1 MGFDIRRDAFVATAT
16 AVGLLVDGARM
27 PVYFL
32 TQWSDIVAAW
42 PYVAAATVGVVV
54 GTLGG
59 ERLLRRIPETTF
71 RQIVSAII
79 LILGIALLTGAAWTL
94 SK

>member
-1 MGFDIRRDAFVATAT
+1 
-16 AVGLLVDGARM
+16 VGLLVDGARM
-27 PVYFL
+27 PIYFL
-32 TQWSDIVAAW
+32 TQWSDITEAW

-59 ERLLRRIPETTF
+59 ERLLRQIPETTF

-79 LILGIALLTGAAWTL
+79 LALGIALLTGAASFSW
-94 SK
+94 K